1 MSYSNGLLSDQSY
14 QTANK
19 YVQRGLPGV
28 GFKLTVMGDY
38 DMQNKKL
45 TNVKSGTD
53 SNDAV
58 NKSQLDATT
67 NLLHGSRAGDV
78 VNDKAVIY
86 SNTGAVH
93 ANSLYIE
100 DPPDQGNSNEVR
112 IMTEHQSYPNIHLN
126 IPDLHNFDG
135 HGGRPKSELMVT
147 SVEQTVTGK
156 KVFEN
161 IEVHDPT
168 SNNQAANKNY
178 ADTKLSLTGGT
189 MTGDLILPHHNYPI
203 PGNTNKVINYESQRE
218 IFLSRQE
225 SFPMQADINMNNN
238 FIQNIAT
245 PTLSHQA
252 TNKGYCDYNFLNR
265 QKGGRIMGSL
275 SMNQNDLFEIPA
287 PKYESSAA
295 NKNYVDN
302 QMGTKADLSKTT
314 TQTFQGRVQVPDF
327 NSGGHNGSDIVN
339 LRYIDGIFL
348 NKKTGGTLNNPIT
361 FLSSLPSNQRQIHN
375 IGSPQFISSAANKQY
390 VDGEIGKI
398 APVDTTPFVKLD
410 GSRTMTGNLDMGG
423 KKIIGVGN
431 PTASFHSTDAVNF
444 HSMVN
449 TLAGFRHGLNI
460 SFVHLD
466 GSEAMTGVLNMNNQK
481 ISNLKIPEFNTDAA
495 NKQYIDEALLKS
507 HLVSS
512 HIENAFKYLSDQD
525 ESSSERNIIVHG
537 IQDFNGSPHKNKKA
551 YDIDL
556 IYTSGTHNYDSKIGI
571 NLYPLPVGKFTII
584 MEYYFPEDIN
594 ISLLAEA
601 STAIIN
607 KQTIT
612 NFTSYKKQLVQINQ
626 QTKDTPDYL
635 FFTIRGSGT
644 TATNPEGYLIFYGVK
659 EWVDTVPSEIYDH
672 ALETGMFEYDNGN
685 MKMYNDIDMNNHNI
699 INSNQTTSLTDF
711 MNYFTLFKNFMKN
724 KTYIDTFSNFY
735 DLKEPSTFILDG
747 PAISGIQPN
756 MSINSS
762 GSNHITVSG
771 FDPIKGLQFNSS
783 TKIII
788 NLGFSVNQNTPYTIM
803 VSLTLKSILK
813 VYFVEPIN
821 EQTIYYPA
829 YILTPLKNTIGIQKS
844 HILKETV
851 IYPSVFNNKQIMIW
865 INFNPSTNQYKLI
878 IGNGNFVKII
888 SSPTSN
894 FSTNKI
900 RIDANYNIINKIC
913 YKNQHFASAETFTKM
928 MFEER
933 KNGSYF

>member
-1 MSYSNGLLSDQSY
+1 MSYSNGLLSDQSH

-28 GFKLTVMGDY
+28 GFKLTDTGDY

-147 SVEQTVTGK
+147 SVEQSVTGK

-168 SNNQAANKNY
+168 SNNQATNKYYVDHNF
-178 ADTKLSLTGGT
+178 LNRITGGQIG
-189 MTGDLILPHHNYPI
+189 GDLDMR
-203 PGNTNKVINYESQRE
+203 GNTIKYLKLDNAESAAARVAELNLKLNRSGNK
-218 IFLSRQE
+218 
-225 SFPMQADINMNNN
+225 MDGDINMNNN
-238 FIQNIAT
+238 LIQNVAT
-245 PTLSHQA
+245 PTSSHQV

-265 QKGGRIMGSL
+265 QKGGVLMGPL
-275 SMNQNDLFEIPA
+275 SMNRNDLTGIPDT
-287 PKYESSAA
+287 PKFGYSAV
-295 NKNYVDN
+295 NKNYVD
-302 QMGTKADLSKTT
+302 
-314 TQTFQGRVQVPDF
+314 
-327 NSGGHNGSDIVN
+327 
-339 LRYIDGIFL
+339 
-348 NKKTGGTLNNPIT
+348 
-361 FLSSLPSNQRQIHN
+361 
-375 IGSPQFISSAANKQY
+375 
-390 VDGEIGKI
+390 GEITKI
-398 APVDTTPFVKLD
+398 DTTPFVKLD
-410 GSRTMTGNLDMGG
+410 GTR
-423 KKIIGVGN
+423 
-431 PTASFHSTDAVNF
+431 
-444 HSMVN
+444 
-449 TLAGFRHGLNI
+449 
-460 SFVHLD
+460 
-466 GSEAMTGVLNMNNQK
+466 AMTGVFNMNDHK
-481 ISNLKIPEFNTDAA
+481 ISNLKMPEFNTDAA
-495 NKQYIDEALLKS
+495 NKQYIDEELLKS
-507 HLVSS
+507 HLLPSY
-512 HIENAFKYLSDQD
+512 IENAFKYLSDQD
-525 ESSSERNIIVHG
+525 ESSSERNIIVNG
-537 IQDFNGSPHKNKKA
+537 IQDYNGSPHKNKKA

-556 IYTSGTHNYDSKIGI
+556 IYTSGTQNYDSKIGI

-601 STAIIN
+601 STVIIN

-612 NFTSYKKQLVQINQ
+612 NFPSYKKQLVQINQ
-626 QTKDTPDYL
+626 QIKDTPDYL

-644 TATNPEGYLIFYGVK
+644 TATNPEGYLVFYGVK
-659 EWVDTVPSEIYDH
+659 GWDDSVPPEIYDH

-685 MKMYNDIDMNNHNI
+685 MKMYNDIDMDNHNI
-699 INSNQTTSLTDF
+699 INSYQITRLTDF
-711 MNYFTLFKNFMKN
+711 MNYFLPFKNFMKN
-724 KTYIDTFSNFY
+724 KTYIDTFSHFY
-735 DLKEPSTFILDG
+735 DLKEPSNFILDG

-762 GSNHITVSG
+762 GSSHITVSG
-771 FDPIKGLQFNSS
+771 FDPIKGLQFNPS

-788 NLGFSVNQNTPYTIM
+788 DLGYMVNQNSPYTIM
-803 VSLTLKSILK
+803 ISLTLKDHLYI
-813 VYFVEPIN
+813 YFVEPTH
-821 EQTIYYPA
+821 EQTAYYPMFIHNA
-829 YILTPLKNTIGIQKS
+829 LDHSIRIRVRNTGEIAQQ
-844 HILKETV
+844 
-851 IYPSVFNNKQIMIW
+851 YPVVLYNKQSMIW
-865 INFNPSTNQYKLI
+865 IYYNPSDLKYEII
-878 IGNGNFVKII
+878 IGNEIFKTYF
-888 SSPTSN
+888 SPPLSN
-894 FSTNKI
+894 FSTNKL
-900 RIDANYNIINKIC
+900 RIDANNNIINKIC

>member
-1 MSYSNGLLSDQSY
+1 MSYSNALLSDQSY

-19 YVQRGLPGV
+19 YVQRGLPGI
-28 GFKLTVMGDY
+28 GFKLTVTGDY

-58 NKSQLDATT
+58 NKNQLDATT

-168 SNNQAANKNY
+168 SNNQAANKSY
-178 ADTKLSLTGGT
+178 ADTKLSLIGGT

-245 PTLSHQA
+245 PTSSHQV

-265 QKGGRIMGSL
+265 QKGGVLMGPL
-275 SMNQNDLFEIPA
+275 SMNRNDLIEIPDT
-287 PKYESSAA
+287 PKFGHSA
-295 NKNYVDN
+295 V
-302 QMGTKADLSKTT
+302 
-314 TQTFQGRVQVPDF
+314 
-327 NSGGHNGSDIVN
+327 
-339 LRYIDGIFL
+339 
-348 NKKTGGTLNNPIT
+348 NKK
-361 FLSSLPSNQRQIHN
+361 
-375 IGSPQFISSAANKQY
+375 Y
-390 VDGEIGKI
+390 VDGEITKI
-398 APVDTTPFVKLD
+398 DTTPFVKLD
-410 GSRTMTGNLDMGG
+410 GSRAMTDNLDMGSHFV
-423 KKIIGVGN
+423 KNVGINLSDDSTVVPRSYVDSFANSAIHN
-431 PTASFHSTDAVNF
+431 PLERDLYASNF
-444 HSMVN
+444 Q
-449 TLAGFRHGLNI
+449 I
-460 SFVHLD
+460 K
-466 GSEAMTGVLNMNNQK
+466 Q
-481 ISNLKIPEFNTDAA
+481 LKIPTDVQDAI
-495 NKQYIDEALLKS
+495 NKKYFDEELLKS
-507 HLVSS
+507 HLLPS
-512 HIENAFKYLSDQD
+512 HIENAFKYLLDQD
-525 ESSSERNIIVHG
+525 ESSSERNIIVNG
-537 IQDFNGSPHKNKKA
+537 IQDYNGSPHKNKKA

-556 IYTSGTHNYDSKIGI
+556 IYTSGTQNYDSKIGI

-607 KQTIT
+607 IQTIT
-612 NFTSYKKQLVQINQ
+612 NFPSYKKQLVQINQ

-644 TATNPEGYLIFYGVK
+644 SATNPEGYLVFYGVK

-672 ALETGMFEYDNGN
+672 VLETGMFEYDNGN
-685 MKMYNDIDMNNHNI
+685 MKIFHDIDLNNNKIINSSGIDMNNHKIEKLSDATNTDDA
-699 INSNQTTSLTDF
+699 INKGQLDIVLNKLNELIPHIK
-711 MNYFTLFKNFMKN
+711 NYRYRAIFKE
-724 KTYIDTFSNFY
+724 NFY
-735 DLKEPSTFILDG
+735 DLTETHNFVLKSNVDNVIIQRVKPNLNIDTDL
-747 PAISGIQPN
+747 PIS
-756 MSINSS
+756 SFSS
-762 GSNHITVSG
+762 N
-771 FDPIKGLQFNSS
+771 GLLFNQIIRLHYSDMYTSS
-783 TKIII
+783 TPVTFFMSFIHNTQKTGTIFFSHESAATQPTSPIFLITPDKIII
-788 NLGFSVNQNTPYTIM
+788 IINRVRHEHSIPADLINKKNFIWICYHGGFHTNP
-803 VSLTLKSILK
+803 VSKMSIG
-813 VYFVEPIN
+813 N
-821 EQTIYYPA
+821 EQS
-829 YILTPLKNTIGIQKS
+829 YIQGSMSGGRAPSHTLSINYDVIVNKIGIINRFYDINSPEHHQI
-844 HILKETV
+844 ILEEKLNGT
-851 IYPSVFNNKQIMIW
+851 
-865 INFNPSTNQYKLI
+865 KLI
-878 IGNGNFVKII
+878 
-888 SSPTSN
+888 
-894 FSTNKI
+894 
-900 RIDANYNIINKIC
+900 
-913 YKNQHFASAETFTKM
+913 
-928 MFEER
+928 
-933 KNGSYF
+933 

>member
-19 YVQRGLPGV
+19 YSQRGLPGI
-28 GFKLTVMGDY
+28 GFKLTYMGDY

-168 SNNQAANKNY
+168 SNNQAANKSY

-245 PTLSHQA
+245 PTSSHQV

-265 QKGGRIMGSL
+265 QKGGVLMGPL
-275 SMNQNDLFEIPA
+275 SMNRNDLTGIPDT
-287 PKYESSAA
+287 PKFGYSAV
-295 NKNYVDN
+295 NKNYVDA
-302 QMGTKADLSKTT
+302 KIPSVDS
-314 TQTFQGRVQVPDF
+314 TQ
-327 NSGGHNGSDIVN
+327 
-339 LRYIDGIFL
+339 
-348 NKKTGGTLNNPIT
+348 
-361 FLSSLPSNQRQIHN
+361 
-375 IGSPQFISSAANKQY
+375 
-390 VDGEIGKI
+390 
-398 APVDTTPFVKLD
+398 FVKKAGDLMIGD
-410 GSRTMTGNLDMGG
+410 LDMGSHFV
-423 KKIIGVGN
+423 KNVGINLSDDSTVVPRSYVDSFANIAIHN
-431 PTASFHSTDAVNF
+431 PLERDLYASNF
-444 HSMVN
+444 Q
-449 TLAGFRHGLNI
+449 I
-460 SFVHLD
+460 K
-466 GSEAMTGVLNMNNQK
+466 Q
-481 ISNLKIPEFNTDAA
+481 LKIPPDVQDAI
-495 NKQYIDEALLKS
+495 NKKYFDEELLKS
-507 HLVSS
+507 HLLPS
-512 HIENAFKYLSDQD
+512 HIENAFKYLLDQD
-525 ESSSERNIIVHG
+525 ESSPERNIIVNG
-537 IQDFNGSPHKNKKA
+537 IQDYNGSPHKNKKA

-556 IYTSGTHNYDSKIGI
+556 IYTSGTQNYDSKIGI

-584 MEYYFPEDIN
+584 MEYYFPEDIH

-607 KQTIT
+607 KQAIT
-612 NFTSYKKQLVQINQ
+612 NFPSYKKQLIQINQ

-644 TATNPEGYLIFYGVK
+644 TATNPEGYLVFYGVK
-659 EWVDTVPSEIYDH
+659 EWVDSVPPEIYDH
-672 ALETGMFEYDNGN
+672 ALETGMFEYDGGK
-685 MKMYNDIDMNNHNI
+685 MKMNMDLDLTSHNI
-699 INSNQTTSLTDF
+699 INSYQITGLTDF
-711 MNYFTLFKNFMKN
+711 MNYFLLFKNFMKN
-724 KTYIDTFSNFY
+724 KTYIDIFTYRFY
-735 DLKEPSTFILDG
+735 DLKEPSNFILDG
-747 PAISGIQPN
+747 PAISGINPN
-756 MSINSS
+756 MSIISS
-762 GSNHITVSG
+762 GSSHITVSG
-771 FDPIKGLQFNSS
+771 FDPIRGLQFNPS

-788 NLGFSVNQNTPYTIM
+788 DLGYMVNQNSPYTIM
-803 VSLTLKSILK
+803 ISLTLKDHLRLYFIEPIHEQT
-813 VYFVEPIN
+813 VYF
-821 EQTIYYPA
+821 PA
-829 YILTPLKNTIGIQKS
+829 YIYNPFDHTIRIETTKTMHGKN
-844 HILKETV
+844 
-851 IYPSVFNNKQIMIW
+851 YPVVLDNKQVMIW
-865 INFNPSTNQYKLI
+865 IYYNPSETKYEII
-878 IGNGNFVKII
+878 IGNGNYRNLI
-888 SSPTSN
+888 SPPISN
-894 FSTNKI
+894 FSTNKL
-900 RIDANYNIINKIC
+900 RIDANNNIINKIC
-913 YKNQHFASAETFTKM
+913 YQNQYFASAETFTKI

-933 KNGSYF
+933 KNGSHF

>member
-28 GFKLTVMGDY
+28 GFKLTVTGDY

-67 NLLHGSRAGDV
+67 NLLHGSRAGNV

-168 SNNQAANKNY
+168 SNNQAANKSY

-245 PTLSHQA
+245 PTSSHQV

-265 QKGGRIMGSL
+265 QKGGMLMGSL

-287 PKYESSAA
+287 PKYGSSAA
-295 NKNYVDN
+295 NKNYVD
-302 QMGTKADLSKTT
+302 
-314 TQTFQGRVQVPDF
+314 
-327 NSGGHNGSDIVN
+327 
-339 LRYIDGIFL
+339 
-348 NKKTGGTLNNPIT
+348 
-361 FLSSLPSNQRQIHN
+361 
-375 IGSPQFISSAANKQY
+375 
-390 VDGEIGKI
+390 GEIGKI
-398 APVDTTPFVKLD
+398 ASVDTTQFIKKD
-410 GSRTMTGNLDMGG
+410 GSVPMAADLDMNGN
-423 KKIIGVGN
+423 KIKNVGTPYTHEN
-431 PTASFHSTDAVNF
+431 DAAVN
-444 HSMVN
+444 V
-449 TLAGFRHGLNI
+449 GF
-460 SFVHLD
+460 
-466 GSEAMTGVLNMNNQK
+466 
-481 ISNLKIPEFNTDAA
+481 FNTELNAS
-495 NKQYIDEALLKS
+495 NSNVFTQITNNYKQYVNEELLKS

-556 IYTSGTHNYDSKIGI
+556 IYTSGTRNYDSKIGI

-601 STAIIN
+601 TTAIIN
-607 KQTIT
+607 NQTIT
-612 NFTSYKKQLVQINQ
+612 NFPSYKNQLVQINQ

-644 TATNPEGYLIFYGVK
+644 TATNPEGYLVFYGVK

-685 MKMYNDIDMNNHNI
+685 MKMYHDIDMDNNKI
-699 INSNQTTSLTDF
+699 INLDGGIDNNDAVNMEQFNSIKTRFDEQVP
-711 MNYFTLFKNFMKN
+711 YMKN
-724 KTYIDTFSNFY
+724 NIYMTIFTYRFFDFNATSKYKFSKQKRY
-735 DLKEPSTFILDG
+735 HAIIGIEPDLSFSST
-747 PAISGIQPN
+747 N
-756 MSINSS
+756 
-762 GSNHITVSG
+762 GSHLTKDELIYM
-771 FDPIKGLQFNSS
+771 KGLQFNNSMH
-783 TKIII
+783 III
-788 NLGFSVNQNTPYTIM
+788 DLGYLVDHNMSYSM
-803 VSLTLKSILK
+803 MMSLTLKDNLQI
-813 VYFVEPIN
+813 YFVEPTQEQIAYN
-821 EQTIYYPA
+821 PIYEIQKSSSQLIIKSAGNVITQTIYSSRYNDQQCLLWIEYSNQTNTHTISLPGYTNAHHVPIPA
-829 YILTPLKNTIGIQKS
+829 P
-844 HILKETV
+844 
-851 IYPSVFNNKQIMIW
+851 
-865 INFNPSTNQYKLI
+865 
-878 IGNGNFVKII
+878 
-888 SSPTSN
+888 
-894 FSTNKI
+894 FSTRKLKI
-900 RIDANYNIINKIC
+900 DPGNNIIKKFGYQNQLINSYDDYFKISLEE
-913 YKNQHFASAETFTKM
+913 KN
-928 MFEER
+928 
-933 KNGSYF
+933 NGTII

>member
-100 DPPDQGNSNEVR
+100 DPPNQGNSNEVR

-189 MTGDLILPHHNYPI
+189 MTGDLILPPHNYPI

-245 PTLSHQA
+245 PTSSHQA
-252 TNKGYCDYNFLNR
+252 TNKGYCDYNFLSR
-265 QKGGRIMGSL
+265 QKGGVLMSSL

-287 PKYESSAA
+287 PKYGNSAA
-295 NKNYVDN
+295 NKN
-302 QMGTKADLSKTT
+302 
-314 TQTFQGRVQVPDF
+314 
-327 NSGGHNGSDIVN
+327 
-339 LRYIDGIFL
+339 
-348 NKKTGGTLNNPIT
+348 
-361 FLSSLPSNQRQIHN
+361 
-375 IGSPQFISSAANKQY
+375 Y

-398 APVDTTPFVKLD
+398 ASVNTTQLIKKD
-410 GSRTMTGNLDMGG
+410 GSVPMAADFDMGTH
-423 KKIIGVGN
+423 KIINVGQ
-431 PTASFHSTDAVNF
+431 PTTV
-444 HSMVN
+444 
-449 TLAGFRHGLNI
+449 
-460 SFVHLD
+460 
-466 GSEAMTGVLNMNNQK
+466 
-481 ISNLKIPEFNTDAA
+481 TDAA
-495 NKQYIDEALLKS
+495 TKGYIDKTLAES
-507 HLVSS
+507 HLLSS
-512 HIENAFKYLSDQD
+512 HKSNEFKYLDD
-525 ESSSERNIIVHG
+525 PNETSSEYNITIDAFT
-537 IQDFNGSPHKNKKA
+537 DFNESPHKNKKA
-551 YDIDL
+551 FQITLTKDV
-556 IYTSGTHNYDSKIGI
+556 GTNDYRSRMGF
-571 NLYPLPVGKFTII
+571 NLYPLPLGTYTII
-584 MEYYFPEDIN
+584 FEYYFPENTN
-594 ISLLAEA
+594 IQLSCQ
-601 STAIIN
+601 STTAYVH
-607 KQTIT
+607 KQIQKD
-612 NFTSYKKQLVQINQ
+612 FTDYSKLLVQINNNSK
-626 QTKDTPDYL
+626 TTPDYL
-635 FFTIRGSGT
+635 FFTIHGT
-644 TATNPEGYLIFYGVK
+644 AVVNNPEGYIIVYGVK
-659 EWVDTVPSEIYDH
+659 DWSDSVDPNIYDD
-672 ALETGMFEYDNGN
+672 GFYVQMFQYKNGD
-685 MKMYNDIDMNNHNI
+685 MQIQTDIDMNTHKIENLSDATNTKDA
-699 INSNQTTSLTDF
+699 INKGQLDTVDVNLET
-711 MNYFTLFKNFMKN
+711 FKNQINTFKFYFKN
-724 KTYIDTFSNFY
+724 YLYMSIFTYRFY
-735 DLKEPSTFILDG
+735 DLKEPSTFIFDG
-747 PAISGIQPN
+747 AAISGINPN
-756 MSINSS
+756 MSIISS
-762 GSNHITVSG
+762 GSSHITVSG
-771 FDPIKGLQFNSS
+771 FDPIRGLQFNSA
-783 TKIII
+783 TRIII
-788 NLGFSVNQNTPYTIM
+788 DLGYMVNQNSPYTIM
-803 VSLTLKSILK
+803 ISLTIKDSLHLH
-813 VYFVEPIN
+813 FVDPAN
-821 EQTIYYPA
+821 HQSYYYPG
-829 YILTPLKNTIGIQKS
+829 YVVNPSDHSIRVHVSP
-844 HILKETV
+844 TV
-851 IYPSVFNNKQIMIW
+851 FKHRGYSAVFDNKQTMIW
-865 INFNPSTNQYKLI
+865 IYFNPSERKYEII
-878 IGNGNFVKII
+878 IGNGNFSYVI
-888 SSPTSN
+888 SNPVSN
-894 FSTNKI
+894 FSTNKL
-900 RIDANYNIINKIC
+900 RIDAYNNIINKIC
-913 YKNQHFASAETFTKM
+913 YQNQFIALGETFTKM

>member
-1 MSYSNGLLSDQSY
+1 
-14 QTANK
+14 
-19 YVQRGLPGV
+19 
-28 GFKLTVMGDY
+28 
-38 DMQNKKL
+38 MQNKKL

-168 SNNQAANKNY
+168 SNNQAANKSY

-245 PTLSHQA
+245 PTLSHQV

-265 QKGGRIMGSL
+265 QKGGVLMGPL
-275 SMNQNDLFEIPA
+275 SMNRNDLTGIPDT
-287 PKYESSAA
+287 PKFGFSAV
-295 NKNYVDN
+295 NKNYVD
-302 QMGTKADLSKTT
+302 
-314 TQTFQGRVQVPDF
+314 
-327 NSGGHNGSDIVN
+327 
-339 LRYIDGIFL
+339 
-348 NKKTGGTLNNPIT
+348 
-361 FLSSLPSNQRQIHN
+361 
-375 IGSPQFISSAANKQY
+375 
-390 VDGEIGKI
+390 GEITKI
-398 APVDTTPFVKLD
+398 DTTPFLKLD
-410 GSRTMTGNLDMGG
+410 GTRAMTGNLDMGDHSIQKVG
-423 KKIIGVGN
+423 EPVNSDDVATKNYVNSEIG
-431 PTASFHSTDAVNF
+431 HISTPF
-444 HSMVN
+444 
-449 TLAGFRHGLNI
+449 LK
-460 SFVHLD
+460 LD
-466 GSEAMTGVLNMNNQK
+466 GTRAMTGVLNMNDHK
-481 ISNLKIPEFNTDAA
+481 ISNLKMPELNTDAA

-525 ESSSERNIIVHG
+525 ESWSERYIIVHG

-556 IYTSGTHNYDSKIGI
+556 IYTSGTQNYDSKIGI

-644 TATNPEGYLIFYGVK
+644 TATNPEGYLVFYGVK
-659 EWVDTVPSEIYDH
+659 EWVDTVTSEIYDH
-672 ALETGMFEYDNGN
+672 VLETGMFEYDNGN
-685 MKMYNDIDMNNHNI
+685 MKIFHDIDLNNNKIINSSGIDMNNHKIENLSDATNTNDA
-699 INSNQTTSLTDF
+699 INKGQLDE
-711 MNYFTLFKNFMKN
+711 FKNEFDRYRFFVKN
-724 KTYIDTFSNFY
+724 HSFLNIFSYLVFDFN
-735 DLKEPSTFILDG
+735 EPGKFIVKFFNRD
-747 PAISGIQPN
+747 PYISGIA
-756 MSINSS
+756 
-762 GSNHITVSG
+762 SNETPSLNI
-771 FDPIKGLQFNSS
+771 SS
-783 TKIII
+783 TLNKRISYNNFEPKKGIQFSSSHRLIMELDYNVDEHSSYTMLII
-788 NLGFSVNQNTPYTIM
+788 M
-803 VSLTLKSILK
+803 TLKDDLK
-813 VYFVEPIN
+813 ISFIEPAQGLIS
-821 EQTIYYPA
+821 YYPV
-829 YILTPLKNTIGIQKS
+829 YIVNKVLRTLSIQTSNNNYTHSQQLPLAVS
-844 HILKETV
+844 DH
-851 IYPSVFNNKQIMIW
+851 QIMIW
-865 INFNPSTNQYKLI
+865 IQHKASPPPYSAQSVSKLTITGLRHGTTHIYLIPPSY
-878 IGNGNFVKII
+878 
-888 SSPTSN
+888 
-894 FSTNKI
+894 FSTNKLLI
-900 RIDANYNIINKIC
+900 ETGNNIINKIC
-913 YKNQHFASAETFTKM
+913 YQHQYIEYSIQNPDYVRLL
-928 MFEER
+928 FEEM
-933 KNGSYF
+933 KNGTLVDLHQ